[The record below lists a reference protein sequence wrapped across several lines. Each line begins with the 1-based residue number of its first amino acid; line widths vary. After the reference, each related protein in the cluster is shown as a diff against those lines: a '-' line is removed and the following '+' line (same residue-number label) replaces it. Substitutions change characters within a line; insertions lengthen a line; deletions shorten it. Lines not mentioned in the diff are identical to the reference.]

1 MKEEILDK
9 IDRYLRKEMTL
20 EETEAFEQELQKDVS
35 LREEVELTKDIIG
48 SLKDR
53 QEKLERMKEW
63 DTHNVEYK
71 DEMAAAEVREGN
83 AIPAYK
89 TAMPRSG
96 STHRIFSWIAFIGIA
111 ACLLVG
117 VFLIHPVY
125 DSTISDVSMS
135 APPLSNSYRG
145 TFSTHE
151 IQNLITQGKN
161 EQALTLIDSLEENY
175 KMEAMQY
182 HGKDSLTDEEAYELQ
197 VNALATYELEW
208 LRIKA
213 LIGDKQYE
221 KALSALDKYRM
232 QEGDYQEKADS
243 LWNKVKK
250 RFAK

>member
-20 EETEAFEQELQKDVS
+20 EEAEAFEQELQKDAS

-48 SLKDR
+48 SLTER
-53 QEKLERMKEW
+53 QKKLERMKEW
-63 DTHNVEYK
+63 DEHYFEYRGGK
-71 DEMAAAEVREGN
+71 VAIKAREGN
-83 AIPAYK
+83 TVPAYG
-89 TAMPRSG
+89 TAMPCSKKRNRM
-96 STHRIFSWIAFIGIA
+96 STWIVIIGVA
-111 ACLLVG
+111 ACLIVG
-117 VFLIHPVY
+117 IFMIRPSYEPV
-125 DSTISDVSMS
+125 ISDAS
-135 APPLSNSYRG
+135 APLSNSYRG

-151 IQNLITQGKN
+151 IQNLITEGKN
-161 EQALTLIDSLEENY
+161 EQALTLIDSLEESY

-197 VNALATYELEW
+197 ANALATYELEW

-243 LWNKVKK
+243 LWNKLKK